1 MYITVKSIKKTLGK
15 YVEMTDLYIGVP
27 CIIIFLMLFSIPFTR
42 VIAIIFMTV
51 VLFLMI
57 PINLS
62 KKNRMYK
69 VIVLTFRYL
78 IKTKEFIYIKEKEDN
93 CIGKE

>member
-1 MYITVKSIKKTLGK
+1 MYITVRSIKKTLGK
-15 YVEMTDLYIGVP
+15 YVEMTDLYIGIP
-27 CIIIFLMLFSIPFTR
+27 CIIIFLMLFSLPPTR
-42 VIAIIFMTV
+42 LIAIIFITI

-69 VIVLTFRYL
+69 VIVLTFKYL
-78 IKTKEFIYIKEKEDN
+78 IKKKEFIYIKEKRDN
-93 CIGKE
+93 YIRKE

>member
-1 MYITVKSIKKTLGK
+1 MYITVRSIKKTLGK

-27 CIIIFLMLFSIPFTR
+27 CIVIFLMLFSIPFTR
-42 VIAIIFMTV
+42 VIAIIFITV

-69 VIVLTFRYL
+69 VIGLTFKYL
-78 IKTKEFIYIKEKEDN
+78 IKTKEFIYIKEKGDN

>member
-1 MYITVKSIKKTLGK
+1 MYITVKSLKKTLGK
-15 YVEMTDLYIGVP
+15 YVEMTDLYIGLP
-27 CIIIFLMLFSIPFTR
+27 CIIIFLMLFSIPPTR
-42 VIAIIFMTV
+42 FIAIIFITI

-69 VIVLTFRYL
+69 VIGLTFKYL
-78 IKTKEFIYIKEKEDN
+78 MKTKDFIYIKEMGDNHIRKE
-93 CIGKE
+93 